1 MAKREWT
8 PEERK
13 AFGEKMKAA
22 RAKGSASLQNKKPET
37 KEVEQPVIEEKETI
51 LEPSVSEL
59 MKQIQELKDS
69 QFQLLN
75 SMIAQNQG
83 GPTVKNGRLTGT
95 TDKYSV
101 DTNNYPDQTEA
112 LSNESKLQ
120 RFAFKINYE
129 LEYSVSLTE
138 YTTIDNVRTRE
149 PKFELKLI
157 RVMVDEESGQDT
169 GQRFVACNLIFF
181 EDPDTAM
188 LLARQEGL
196 EVSNNEVE
204 FLNAMRYLRMRDWLF
219 ECFYPAGPKPLSQ
232 TRDIVVDNRLV
243 KVYSK
248 SNEKGN
254 AISKLDWDQIAESK
268 L

>member
-8 PEERK
+8 PEQKK

-22 RAKGSASLQNKKPET
+22 RQNKQPKTET
-37 KEVEQPVIEEKETI
+37 VQQPIIEEKETTEY
-51 LEPSVSEL
+51 EPSVSDL

-83 GPTVKNGRLTGT
+83 NNGPSVQNGRLTGT
-95 TDKYSV
+95 TDKYAT
-101 DTNNYPDQTEA
+101 DPNLYPDQTEQ
-112 LSNESKLQ
+112 LKNEGKLQ
-120 RFAFKINYE
+120 RFAFKLNYE
-129 LEYSVSLTE
+129 LEYNVTLTE

-157 RVMVDEESGQDT
+157 RVMIDEETGQDT
-169 GQRFVACNLIFF
+169 GKRYVICNLIFF
-181 EDPDTAM
+181 EDPETAM

-196 EVSNNEVE
+196 EVSENEVE
-204 FLNAMRYLRMRDWLF
+204 FLNAMRYLRMRDWIF
-219 ECFYPAGPKPLSQ
+219 ECFYPAGPKPQSQ

-248 SNEKGN
+248 SNESGN
-254 AISKLDWDQIAESK
+254 AITKTDWDKIADTK